1 MFAGHGC
8 VDLSASKYFHR
19 YRTFL
24 YLHEKGQQIVCKSY
38 LTKVE
43 VVLVGWGNAGTKE
56 LNDLGK
62 AIAINPF

>member
-1 MFAGHGC
+1 M
-8 VDLSASKYFHR
+8 DLSASKYFHR